1 MKSIASPSKILL
13 VLTLIEFI
21 NYFDRQVVFPLFS
34 FLKADFGLSDFELGL
49 IGTVFMIIHASFS
62 VPLGIL
68 ADKWVRKNI
77 IAAGVAIWSV
87 ATFVTGLVQNF
98 GQLLA
103 TRAAVGIGEA
113 SYAPAATSLIADNFP
128 VEKRARASSIF
139 HLGMFLGGTLGMI
152 LAGVI
157 GTHLGWRACFFIV
170 AIPGIILA
178 FSALRIK
185 EVKHEHHISSEVNRK
200 NILDL
205 FRSPAYVMTLVSG
218 IMLTFTSSAIISW
231 MTQFFIRF
239 HNYSVDQA
247 SLVIGLAV
255 VIGGPLGIYS
265 GGYFS
270 DLLYNKYKK
279 PRSLAM
285 AFAFIAATPLMY
297 ITLTTQNEILLL
309 VSLVIATYLMTWYYG
324 PMVALVQDIVPGSL
338 KATAFALYLFTVHLI
353 GSTPA
358 PALIGRVSDAYD
370 LQTAMFI
377 VVATNLLGGIFLLIT
392 SGILSR
398 GKADRRNET
407 VAQV

>member
-1 MKSIASPSKILL
+1 LKKIEAPSKILL

-34 FLKADFGLSDFELGL
+34 YLKADFNLSDFELGM

-77 IAAGVAIWSV
+77 IAAGVAIWSI
-87 ATFVTGLVQNF
+87 ATFVTGTVQNF
-98 GQLLA
+98 TQLLF

-128 VEKRARASSIF
+128 LEKRARASSIF
-139 HLGMFLGGTLGMI
+139 HLGMFFGGTLGMI
-152 LAGVI
+152 LAGVL
-157 GTHLGWRACFFIV
+157 GSKLGWRACFFIV

-178 FSALRIK
+178 LTALRIK
-185 EVKHEHHISSEVNRK
+185 ETKHEHRNTSEVNTR
-200 NILDL
+200 NILQL
-205 FRSPAYVMTLVSG
+205 FKTPAYIMTLVSG

-247 SLVIGLAV
+247 SITIGLAV
-255 VIGGPLGIYS
+255 IIGGPLGIYS

-285 AFAFIAATPLMY
+285 AIAFILATPLMY

-309 VSLVIATYLMTWYYG
+309 VTLVMATYLMTFYYG
-324 PMVALVQDIVPGSL
+324 PMVALIQDIVPGAL
-338 KATAFALYLFTVHLI
+338 KATAFAFYLFTVHLI

-358 PALIGRVSDAYD
+358 PALIGKISDISN
-370 LQTAMFI
+370 LQTALFL
-377 VVATNLLGGIFLLIT
+377 VVASNLIGGILLLVTTKLLI
-392 SGILSR
+392 
-398 GKADRRNET
+398 KRRD
-407 VAQV
+407 AQTA

>member
-1 MKSIASPSKILL
+1 MDKIESPRKILL

-49 IGTVFMIIHASFS
+49 TGTVFMIIHASFS

-68 ADKWVRKNI
+68 ADKWIRKNI
-77 IAAGVAIWSV
+77 IALGVGIWSL
-87 ATFVTGLVQNF
+87 ATLITGFVQNF
-98 GQLLA
+98 TQLLF
-103 TRAAVGIGEA
+103 TRGIVGIGEA

-128 VEKRARASSIF
+128 TEKRARASSVF

-157 GTHLGWRACFFIV
+157 GTHLGWRACFYIV
-170 AIPGIILA
+170 ALPGLLLA
-178 FSALRIK
+178 FSALMIK
-185 EVKHEHHISSEVNRK
+185 EKKHEHHNADEVNKK
-200 NILDL
+200 NILQL
-205 FRSPAYVMTLVSG
+205 FKTPAYIMTLVSG
-218 IMLTFTSSAIISW
+218 IMLTFTSSAIIAW

-247 SLVIGLAV
+247 SITIGLAV

-265 GGYFS
+265 GGYVS
-270 DLLYNKYKK
+270 DLLFNKYKK

-285 AFAFIAATPLMY
+285 AVSFIAATPLMY
-297 ITLTTQNEILLL
+297 ITLTTKNETLLL
-309 VSLVIATYLMTWYYG
+309 VSLVFATYLMTWYYG
-324 PMVALVQDIVPGSL
+324 PMVALIQDIVPGAL
-338 KATAFALYLFTVHLI
+338 KATAFAFYLFTVHLI

-358 PALIGRVSDAYD
+358 PALIGKVSDVSD

-377 VVATNLLGGIFLLIT
+377 VVGTNFLGGIFLIIT
-392 SGILSR
+392 SFLLVKKQ
-398 GKADRRNET
+398 KADESKLK
-407 VAQV
+407 

>member
-1 MKSIASPSKILL
+1 MKKIEAPSKILL

-49 IGTVFMIIHASFS
+49 IGTVFMIIHATFS

-87 ATFVTGLVQNF
+87 ATFITGTVQNF
-98 GQLLA
+98 TQLLI

-128 VEKRARASSIF
+128 LEKRARASSIF
-139 HLGMFLGGTLGMI
+139 HLGMFFGGTLGMI
-152 LAGVI
+152 LAGVL
-157 GTHLGWRACFFIV
+157 GSKLGWRACFFIV
-170 AIPGIILA
+170 AVPGIILA
-178 FSALRIK
+178 LTALRIK
-185 EVKHEHHISSEVNRK
+185 ETKHEHKNTSEVNTK
-200 NILDL
+200 NILQL
-205 FRSPAYVMTLVSG
+205 FKTPAYIMTLVSG

-247 SLVIGLAV
+247 SITIGLAV
-255 VIGGPLGIYS
+255 IIGGPLGIYS

-285 AFAFIAATPLMY
+285 AIAFILATPLMY

-309 VSLVIATYLMTWYYG
+309 VTLVMATYLMTFYYG
-324 PMVALVQDIVPGSL
+324 PMVALIQDIVPGSL
-338 KATAFALYLFTVHLI
+338 KATAFAFYLFTVHLI

-358 PALIGRVSDAYD
+358 PALIGKISDISN
-370 LQTAMFI
+370 LQTALFL
-377 VVATNLLGGIFLLIT
+377 VVLSNLLGGVLLLIT
-392 SGILSR
+392 TKLLI
-398 GKADRRNET
+398 KRRDT
-407 VAQV
+407 QSA

>member
-1 MKSIASPSKILL
+1 MKKIESPSKILL

-77 IAAGVAIWSV
+77 IAMGVAIWSI
-87 ATFVTGLVQNF
+87 ATFITGLVQNF
-98 GQLLA
+98 TQLLF

-128 VEKRARASSIF
+128 LEKRARASSIF
-139 HLGMFLGGTLGMI
+139 HLGMFFGGTLGMI
-152 LAGVI
+152 LAGVL
-157 GTHLGWRACFFIV
+157 GSKLGWRACFFIV

-178 FSALRIK
+178 LTSLRIK
-185 EVKHEHHISSEVNRK
+185 ETKHEHKNTSEVNRK
-200 NILDL
+200 SILQL
-205 FRSPAYVMTLVSG
+205 FKTPAYVLTLLSG

-247 SLVIGLAV
+247 SITIGLAV
-255 VIGGPLGIYS
+255 IIGGPIGIYS

-285 AFAFIAATPLMY
+285 AIAFILATPLMY

-309 VSLVIATYLMTWYYG
+309 VTLVLATYLMTFYYG
-324 PMVALVQDIVPGSL
+324 PMVALIQDIVPGSL
-338 KATAFALYLFTVHLI
+338 KATAFAFYLFTVHLI

-358 PALIGRVSDAYD
+358 PALIGVVSDASD
-370 LQTAMFI
+370 LQKAMFL
-377 VVATNLLGGIFLLIT
+377 VVASNLIGGIMLLVT
-392 SGILSR
+392 SRYLIKERL
-398 GKADRRNET
+398 KTQNL
-407 VAQV
+407 

>member
-1 MKSIASPSKILL
+1 MKKIESPSKILL

-77 IAAGVAIWSV
+77 IAMGVAIWSI
-87 ATFVTGLVQNF
+87 ATFITGLVQNF
-98 GQLLA
+98 TQLLF

-128 VEKRARASSIF
+128 AEKRARASSIF
-139 HLGMFLGGTLGMI
+139 HLGMFFGGTLGMI
-152 LAGVI
+152 LAGVL
-157 GTHLGWRACFFIV
+157 GSKLGWRACFFIV

-178 FSALRIK
+178 LTSLRIK
-185 EVKHEHHISSEVNRK
+185 EVKHEHKNTSEVNRT
-200 NILDL
+200 NILQL
-205 FRSPAYVMTLVSG
+205 FKTPAYILTLLSG

-247 SLVIGLAV
+247 SITIGLAV
-255 VIGGPLGIYS
+255 VIGGPAGIYS

-285 AFAFIAATPLMY
+285 AIAFILATPLMY
-297 ITLTTQNEILLL
+297 ITLTTHNEILLL
-309 VSLVIATYLMTWYYG
+309 ITLVLATYLMTFYYG
-324 PMVALVQDIVPGSL
+324 PMVALIQDIVPGSL
-338 KATAFALYLFTVHLI
+338 KATAFAFYLFTVHLI

-358 PALIGRVSDAYD
+358 PALIGIVSDASD
-370 LQTAMFI
+370 LQKAMFL
-377 VVATNLLGGIFLLIT
+377 VVASNLIGGIMLLIT
-392 SGILSR
+392 SRFLMKER
-398 GKADRRNET
+398 AKAQN
-407 VAQV
+407 Q

>member
-1 MKSIASPSKILL
+1 MKKIESPSKILL

-77 IAAGVAIWSV
+77 IAMGVAIWSI
-87 ATFVTGLVQNF
+87 ATFITGLVQNF
-98 GQLLA
+98 TQLLF

-128 VEKRARASSIF
+128 LEKRARASSIF
-139 HLGMFLGGTLGMI
+139 HLGMFFGGTLGMI
-152 LAGVI
+152 LAGVL
-157 GTHLGWRACFFIV
+157 GSKLGWRACFFIV

-178 FSALRIK
+178 LTSLRIK
-185 EVKHEHHISSEVNRK
+185 ETKHEHKNTSEVNKK
-200 NILDL
+200 NILQL
-205 FRSPAYVMTLVSG
+205 FKTPAYVLTLLSG

-247 SLVIGLAV
+247 SITIGLAV
-255 VIGGPLGIYS
+255 IIGGPIGIYS

-285 AFAFIAATPLMY
+285 AIAFILATPLMY
-297 ITLTTQNEILLL
+297 ITLTTHNEILLL
-309 VSLVIATYLMTWYYG
+309 ITLVLATYLMTFYYG
-324 PMVALVQDIVPGSL
+324 PMVALIQDIVPGSL
-338 KATAFALYLFTVHLI
+338 KATAFAFYLFTVHLI

-358 PALIGRVSDAYD
+358 PALIGVVSDASD
-370 LQTAMFI
+370 LQKAMFL
-377 VVATNLLGGIFLLIT
+377 VVASNLIGGIMLLVTSRFLIKERLKT
-392 SGILSR
+392 Q
-398 GKADRRNET
+398 NM
-407 VAQV
+407 

>member
-1 MKSIASPSKILL
+1 MKNIESPSKILL

-21 NYFDRQVVFPLFS
+21 NYFDRQVIFPLFS

-49 IGTVFMIIHASFS
+49 VGTVFMIIHATFS

-77 IAAGVAIWSV
+77 IAAGVAIWSI
-87 ATFVTGLVQNF
+87 ATFITGLVQNF
-98 GQLLA
+98 SQLLV

-128 VEKRARASSIF
+128 IEKRARASSIF

-157 GTHLGWRACFFIV
+157 GSHLGWRTCFFIV
-170 AIPGIILA
+170 AIPGVILA
-178 FSALRIK
+178 LTALRIK
-185 EVKHEHHISSEVNRK
+185 ETRHSHHNTDEVNKK
-200 NILDL
+200 NILHL
-205 FRSPAYVMTLVSG
+205 FRSPAYLMTLASG
-218 IMLTFTSSAIISW
+218 VMLTFTSSAIISW

-247 SLVIGLAV
+247 SITIGLAV
-255 VIGGPLGIYS
+255 LVGGPLGIYS

-270 DLLYNKYKK
+270 DLLYNKYKM

-285 AFAFIAATPLMY
+285 AFAFLIATPLMY
-297 ITLTTQNEILLL
+297 ITLTTQNETLLL
-309 VSLVIATYLMTWYYG
+309 VTLVLATYLMTWYYG
-324 PMVALVQDIVPGSL
+324 PMVALIQDIVPGSL
-338 KATAFALYLFTVHLI
+338 KATAFAFYLFTVHLI

-358 PALIGRVSDAYD
+358 PALIGKVSDVTN
-370 LQTAMFI
+370 LQTALFL
-377 VVATNLLGGIFLLIT
+377 VVISNLLGGILLLIT
-392 SGILSR
+392 SSILM
-398 GKADRRNET
+398 KKKTTDNLKN
-407 VAQV
+407 

>member
-1 MKSIASPSKILL
+1 MKEIGSPSKILL
-13 VLTLIEFI
+13 VLTLVEFI

-49 IGTVFMIIHASFS
+49 IGTVFMIVHATCS

-77 IAAGVAIWSV
+77 IAMGVAVWSV

-103 TRAAVGIGEA
+103 TRAFVGIGEA

-157 GTHLGWRACFFIV
+157 GTHLGWRACFFLV
-170 AIPGIILA
+170 ALPGLILA
-178 FSALRIK
+178 FFALKIK
-185 EVKHEHHISSEVNRK
+185 ETKHEHKNVAEVNTK
-200 NILDL
+200 AILKL
-205 FRSPAYVMTLVSG
+205 FRTPAYLLTLSAGV
-218 IMLTFTSSAIISW
+218 MLTFTSSAIIAW

-247 SLVIGLAV
+247 SLTIGLAV

-265 GGYFS
+265 GGYVS
-270 DLLYNKYKK
+270 DLLFNKFKK

-285 AFAFIAATPLMY
+285 AFAFLAATPLMY
-297 ITLTTQNEILLL
+297 ITLTTKNEVLLL
-309 VSLVIATYLMTWYYG
+309 VTLVIATYLMTWYYG
-324 PMVALVQDIVPGSL
+324 PMVALIQDIVPGSL
-338 KATAFALYLFTVHLI
+338 KATAFAFYLFTVHLI

-358 PALIGRVSDAYD
+358 PALIGKVSDMSN
-370 LQTAMFI
+370 LQTGLFL
-377 VVATNLLGGIFLLIT
+377 VVISNFLGGTLLLVTTKIIMN
-392 SGILSR
+392 SNAGLLH
-398 GKADRRNET
+398 KND
-407 VAQV
+407 

>member
-1 MKSIASPSKILL
+1 MKKIESPSKILL

-34 FLKADFGLSDFELGL
+34 FLKADFNLTDFELGL

-87 ATFVTGLVQNF
+87 ATLITGTVQNF
-98 GQLLA
+98 TQLLF

-128 VEKRARASSIF
+128 LEKRARASSIF
-139 HLGMFLGGTLGMI
+139 HLGMFFGGTLGMI
-152 LAGVI
+152 LAGVL
-157 GTHLGWRACFFIV
+157 GSKLGWRACFFIV

-178 FSALRIK
+178 FTALRIK
-185 EVKHEHHISSEVNRK
+185 ETKHEYKNTSQVNSK
-200 NILDL
+200 NIFQL
-205 FRSPAYVMTLVSG
+205 FKTPAYIMTLASG

-247 SLVIGLAV
+247 SITIGLAV
-255 VIGGPLGIYS
+255 IIGGPLGIYS

-285 AFAFIAATPLMY
+285 AIAFILATPLMY

-309 VSLVIATYLMTWYYG
+309 VTLVMATYLMTFYYG
-324 PMVALVQDIVPGSL
+324 PMVALIQDIVPGSL
-338 KATAFALYLFTVHLI
+338 KATAFAFYLFTVHLI

-358 PALIGRVSDAYD
+358 PALIGKISDISN
-370 LQTAMFI
+370 LQTALFL
-377 VVATNLLGGIFLLIT
+377 VVISNLLGGILLLVTTKLLI
-392 SGILSR
+392 
-398 GKADRRNET
+398 KRRDAQAAET
-407 VAQV
+407 Q

>member
-1 MKSIASPSKILL
+1 
-13 VLTLIEFI
+13 
-21 NYFDRQVVFPLFS
+21 
-34 FLKADFGLSDFELGL
+34 
-49 IGTVFMIIHASFS
+49 MIVHATFS

-77 IAAGVAIWSV
+77 IAIGVAIWSV
-87 ATFVTGLVQNF
+87 ATLVTGLAQNF
-98 GQLLA
+98 SQLLA

-170 AIPGIILA
+170 AIPGLILA
-178 FSALRIK
+178 FSAYKIK
-185 EVKHEHHISSEVNRK
+185 EVKHEHHNAADVNFISVSG
-200 NILDL
+200 L
-205 FRSPAYVMTLVSG
+205 FKSPAYRLTLFSG

-247 SLVIGLAV
+247 SITIGLAV
-255 VIGGPLGIYS
+255 FIGGPLGIYS
-265 GGYFS
+265 GGFFS
-270 DLLYNKYKK
+270 DLLYNKFKL

-285 AFAFIAATPLMY
+285 GFAFLTATPLMY
-297 ITLTTQNEILLL
+297 ITLTTQNEFLML
-309 VSLVIATYLMTWYYG
+309 VTLVLATYLMTWYYG
-324 PMVALVQDIVPGSL
+324 PMVALIQDIVPGSL
-338 KATAFALYLFTVHLI
+338 KATAFAFYLFTVHLI

-358 PALIGRVSDAYD
+358 PALVGHVSDLYD
-370 LQTAMFI
+370 LRTGLYL
-377 VVATNLLGGIFLLIT
+377 VVVSNFLGGGLLLIVSKVIMK
-392 SGILSR
+392 SGKNRNTVLS
-398 GKADRRNET
+398 
-407 VAQV
+407 

>member
-1 MKSIASPSKILL
+1 MKKIESPSKILL

-77 IAAGVAIWSV
+77 IAIGVAIWSV
-87 ATFVTGLVQNF
+87 ATFITGLVQNF
-98 GQLLA
+98 TQLLI

-113 SYAPAATSLIADNFP
+113 SYAPAATSLISDNFP

-157 GTHLGWRACFFIV
+157 GSHLGWRACFFIV

-178 FSALRIK
+178 LAAVRIK
-185 EVKHEHHISSEVNRK
+185 EAKHSFHNTEAVNRT
-200 NILDL
+200 NILQL
-205 FRSPAYVMTLVSG
+205 FKTPAYVMTLISG

-239 HNYSVDQA
+239 HNYSVDHA
-247 SLVIGLAV
+247 SITIGLAV

-285 AFAFIAATPLMY
+285 AFAFIAATPLIY
-297 ITLTTQNEILLL
+297 ITLTTQNEILLIITL
-309 VSLVIATYLMTWYYG
+309 VLATYLMTFYYG
-324 PMVALVQDIVPGSL
+324 PMVALIQDIVPGAL
-338 KATAFALYLFTVHLI
+338 KATAFAFYLFTVHLI

-358 PALIGRVSDAYD
+358 PALIGKVSDATD
-370 LQTAMFI
+370 LRTALFL
-377 VVATNLLGGIFLLIT
+377 VVISNFLGGVLLLVT
-392 SGILSR
+392 SSVIMRKKKIQES
-398 GKADRRNET
+398 T
-407 VAQV
+407 V

>member
-1 MKSIASPSKILL
+1 MKKIESPSKILL

-77 IAAGVAIWSV
+77 IAMGVAIWSI
-87 ATFVTGLVQNF
+87 ATFITGLVQNF
-98 GQLLA
+98 TQLLF

-128 VEKRARASSIF
+128 AEKRARASSIF
-139 HLGMFLGGTLGMI
+139 HLGMFFGGTLGMI
-152 LAGVI
+152 LAGVL
-157 GTHLGWRACFFIV
+157 GSKLGWRACFFIV

-178 FSALRIK
+178 LTSLRIK
-185 EVKHEHHISSEVNRK
+185 EVKHEHKNTSEVNRT
-200 NILDL
+200 NILQL
-205 FRSPAYVMTLVSG
+205 FKTPAYILTLLSG

-247 SLVIGLAV
+247 SITIGLAV
-255 VIGGPLGIYS
+255 VIGGPIGIYS

-270 DLLYNKYKK
+270 DLLYNKYHK

-285 AFAFIAATPLMY
+285 AIAFILATPLMY
-297 ITLTTQNEILLL
+297 ITLTTHNEILLL
-309 VSLVIATYLMTWYYG
+309 ITLVLATYLMTFYYG
-324 PMVALVQDIVPGSL
+324 PMVALIQDIVPGSL
-338 KATAFALYLFTVHLI
+338 KATAFAFYLFTVHLI

-358 PALIGRVSDAYD
+358 PALIGIVSDASD
-370 LQTAMFI
+370 LQKAMFL
-377 VVATNLLGGIFLLIT
+377 VVASNLIGGIMLLIT
-392 SGILSR
+392 SRFLMKER
-398 GKADRRNET
+398 LKTQN
-407 VAQV
+407 Q

>member
-1 MKSIASPSKILL
+1 LKNIESPSKILL

-87 ATFVTGLVQNF
+87 ATFFTGLVQNF
-98 GQLLA
+98 AQLLV

-128 VEKRARASSIF
+128 IEKRARASSIF

-152 LAGVI
+152 MAGVI
-157 GTHLGWRACFFIV
+157 GSHLGWRACFFIV

-178 FSALRIK
+178 FSAIRIK
-185 EVKHEHHISSEVNRK
+185 EVKHSHKNTQEVNKK
-200 NILDL
+200 NILQL
-205 FRSPAYVMTLVSG
+205 FKTPAYIMTLISG

-239 HNYSVDQA
+239 HNYSVNEA
-247 SLVIGLAV
+247 SLTIGIAV
-255 VIGGPLGIYS
+255 VVGGPLGIYS

-285 AFAFIAATPLMY
+285 AFAFLAATPLIY
-297 ITLTTQNEILLL
+297 ITLTTQNEILLIITL
-309 VSLVIATYLMTWYYG
+309 VLATYLMTFYYG
-324 PMVALVQDIVPGSL
+324 PMVALIQDIVPGSL
-338 KATAFALYLFTVHLI
+338 KATAFALYLFVVHLV

-358 PALIGRVSDAYD
+358 PALIGKVSDATD
-370 LQTAMFI
+370 LQTALFL
-377 VVATNLLGGIFLLIT
+377 VVISNFLGGLLLLIT
-392 SGILSR
+392 SGVIMR
-398 GKADRRNET
+398 KKTVET
-407 VAQV
+407 A

>member
-1 MKSIASPSKILL
+1 MKKIESPSKILL

-34 FLKADFGLSDFELGL
+34 FLKADFSLSDFELGL

-77 IAAGVAIWSV
+77 IAMGVAIWSI
-87 ATFVTGLVQNF
+87 ATFITGLVQNF
-98 GQLLA
+98 TQLLF

-128 VEKRARASSIF
+128 LEKRARASSIF
-139 HLGMFLGGTLGMI
+139 HLGMFFGGTLGMI
-152 LAGVI
+152 LAGVL
-157 GTHLGWRACFFIV
+157 GSKLGWRACFFIV

-178 FSALRIK
+178 LTSLRIK
-185 EVKHEHHISSEVNRK
+185 ETKHEHKNTAEVNRK
-200 NILDL
+200 NIFQL
-205 FRSPAYVMTLVSG
+205 FKTPAYVLTLLSG

-247 SLVIGLAV
+247 SITIGLAV
-255 VIGGPLGIYS
+255 IIGGPIGIYS

-285 AFAFIAATPLMY
+285 AIAFILATPLMY

-309 VSLVIATYLMTWYYG
+309 ITLVLATYLMTFYYG
-324 PMVALVQDIVPGSL
+324 PMVALIQDIVPGSL
-338 KATAFALYLFTVHLI
+338 KATAFAFYLFTVHLI

-358 PALIGRVSDAYD
+358 PALIGVVSDASD
-370 LQTAMFI
+370 LQKAMFL
-377 VVATNLLGGIFLLIT
+377 VVASNLIGGIMLLVT
-392 SGILSR
+392 SRYLIKERL
-398 GKADRRNET
+398 KT
-407 VAQV
+407 QKL

>member
-1 MKSIASPSKILL
+1 LKNIGSPSKILL

-49 IGTVFMIIHASFS
+49 IGTVFMIVHATCS

-77 IAAGVAIWSV
+77 IAMGVAAWSF
-87 ATFVTGLVQNF
+87 ATFITGIVQNF

-103 TRAAVGIGEA
+103 ARAFVGIGEA
-113 SYAPAATSLIADNFP
+113 SYAPAATSLIADNFS
-128 VEKRARASSIF
+128 VNKRARASSVF

-157 GTHLGWRACFFIV
+157 GTHLGWRACFYIV
-170 AIPGIILA
+170 AIPGLILA
-178 FSALRIK
+178 FFALKIK
-185 EVKHEHHISSEVNRK
+185 EEKHIHKNTREVNRHEILKLFK
-200 NILDL
+200 N
-205 FRSPAYVMTLVSG
+205 PAYLLTLSAG
-218 IMLTFTSSAIISW
+218 IMLTFTSSAIIAW

-247 SLVIGLAV
+247 SLTIGLAV

-270 DLLYNKYKK
+270 DLLFNRFRL

-285 AFAFIAATPLMY
+285 AIAFIAATPLMY
-297 ITLTTQNEILLL
+297 ITLTTTNETLLL
-309 VSLVIATYLMTWYYG
+309 VTLVIATYLMTWYYG
-324 PMVALVQDIVPGSL
+324 PMVALIQDIVPGSL
-338 KATAFALYLFTVHLI
+338 KATAFAFYLFTVHLV

-358 PALIGRVSDAYD
+358 PALIGKVSDLTN
-370 LQTAMFI
+370 LQTGLFL
-377 VVATNLLGGIFLLIT
+377 VVISNFLGGMLLLVVTKVIMN
-392 SGILSR
+392 SNAVILH
-398 GKADRRNET
+398 KND
-407 VAQV
+407 

>member
-1 MKSIASPSKILL
+1 MKKIESPSKILL

-77 IAAGVAIWSV
+77 IAMGVAIWSI
-87 ATFVTGLVQNF
+87 ATFITGLVQNF
-98 GQLLA
+98 TQLLF

-128 VEKRARASSIF
+128 LEKRARASSIF
-139 HLGMFLGGTLGMI
+139 HLGMFFGGTLGMI
-152 LAGVI
+152 LAGVL
-157 GTHLGWRACFFIV
+157 GSKLGWRACFFIV

-178 FSALRIK
+178 LTSLRIK
-185 EVKHEHHISSEVNRK
+185 EAKHEHKNTSEVNKK
-200 NILDL
+200 NILQL
-205 FRSPAYVMTLVSG
+205 FKTPAYVLTLLSG

-247 SLVIGLAV
+247 SITIGLAV
-255 VIGGPLGIYS
+255 IIGGPIGIYS

-285 AFAFIAATPLMY
+285 AIAFILATPLMY

-309 VSLVIATYLMTWYYG
+309 VTLVLATYLMTFYYG
-324 PMVALVQDIVPGSL
+324 PMVALIQDIVPGSL
-338 KATAFALYLFTVHLI
+338 KATAFAFYLFTVHLI

-358 PALIGRVSDAYD
+358 PALIGVVSDASD
-370 LQTAMFI
+370 LQKAMFL
-377 VVATNLLGGIFLLIT
+377 VVASNLIGGIMLLVT
-392 SGILSR
+392 SRYLIKERL
-398 GKADRRNET
+398 KTQNL
-407 VAQV
+407 

>member
-1 MKSIASPSKILL
+1 MKKIESPSKILL

-21 NYFDRQVVFPLFS
+21 NYFDRQIIFPLFS

-49 IGTVFMIIHASFS
+49 IGTVFMIIHATFS

-68 ADKWVRKNI
+68 ADKWVRKYI
-77 IAAGVAIWSV
+77 IAAGVTVWSV
-87 ATFVTGLVQNF
+87 ATFFTGLAQNF
-98 GQLLA
+98 TQLLL

-113 SYAPAATSLIADNFP
+113 SYVPAATSLIADNFP
-128 VEKRARASSIF
+128 IEKRARANSIF
-139 HLGMFLGGTLGMI
+139 HLGMFMGGTLGMI

-157 GTHLGWRACFFIV
+157 GSQIGWRACFFIV
-170 AIPGIILA
+170 AIPGVILA

-185 EVKHEHHISSEVNRK
+185 ETRHSHHNTKEVNTK
-200 NILDL
+200 NILHL
-205 FRSPAYVMTLVSG
+205 FKSPAYIMTLVSG
-218 IMLTFTSSAIISW
+218 LMLTFTSSAIISW

-247 SLVIGLAV
+247 SITIGLAV
-255 VIGGPLGIYS
+255 LIGGPLGIYS

-285 AFAFIAATPLMY
+285 AFAFLTATPLMY

-309 VSLVIATYLMTWYYG
+309 VTLVFATYLMTWYYG
-324 PMVALVQDIVPGSL
+324 PMVALIQDIVPGSL
-338 KATAFALYLFTVHLI
+338 KATAFAFYLFIVHLI

-358 PALIGRVSDAYD
+358 PAIIGMVSDASN
-370 LQTAMFI
+370 LQTALFL
-377 VVATNLLGGIFLLIT
+377 VVISNLLGGILLLIT
-392 SGILSR
+392 SSILMK
-398 GKADRRNET
+398 KAKTDNLKN
-407 VAQV
+407 